1 MPADSGFVAHLLELL
16 EPFDGVVAKRMFGGH
31 GIFRD
36 GLMFG
41 LVADGVFY
49 LKTDAENR
57 PDFEAC
63 DLPPFR
69 YEGKDGKATVMSYS
83 QCPDEALDSPTAMA
97 PWARSTL
104 AAAER
109 NRKPG
114 KK

>member
-1 MPADSGFVAHLLELL
+1 MGSDSGFVAHLLELL
-16 EPFDGVVAKRMFGGH
+16 EPFEGVAAKRMFGGY

-36 GLMFG
+36 GIMFG

-57 PDFEAC
+57 PEFEAS

-69 YEGKDGKATVMSYS
+69 YEGKDGKVMVMSYN
-83 QCPDEALDSPTAMA
+83 QCPDTALDSPSAMG
-97 PWARSTL
+97 PWAQSAL
-104 AAAER
+104 AAAKR
-109 NRKPG
+109 NRKPE